1 MAKVPLSRVSPGP
14 QAAGARLIKQVYKA
28 DPLLYPQFS
37 SAMRIIAFI
46 EQPEV
51 IEKILTHLGRWPAQ
65 AHGPPESIA
74 A

>member
-1 MAKVPLSRVSPGP
+1 MWLPPRCSSRGNRAQEPGRFR
-14 QAAGARLIKQVYKA
+14 AVKA
-28 DPLLYPQFS
+28 DKWR
-37 SAMRIIAFI
+37 RIIAFI